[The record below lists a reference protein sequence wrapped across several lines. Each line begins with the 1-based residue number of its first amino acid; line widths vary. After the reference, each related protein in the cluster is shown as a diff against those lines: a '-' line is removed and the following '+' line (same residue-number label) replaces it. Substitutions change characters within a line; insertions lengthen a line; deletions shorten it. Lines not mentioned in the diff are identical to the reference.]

1 MKILEFA
8 TTLKLIYNLKSIN
21 LTKMKKLLFIL
32 TLSFFSFH
40 QLQAQTTKKE
50 LKHVVLF
57 TFKASSSKAA
67 VDSVVKAFNH
77 LYGTVPQ
84 VKNMEWGLNMS
95 PEHLD
100 QGFTHCFSLT
110 FSNEK
115 DLADYQLHPAHKA
128 FQTILKPHMDKVFV
142 VDYFVGAR

>member
-1 MKILEFA
+1 
-8 TTLKLIYNLKSIN
+8 
-21 LTKMKKLLFIL
+21 MKKLLLML
-32 TLSFFSFH
+32 TLGFFSFQH
-40 QLQAQTTKKE
+40 VQAQTTKTKKQE
-50 LKHVVLF
+50 LKH
-57 TFKASSSKAA
+57 

>member
-1 MKILEFA
+1 
-8 TTLKLIYNLKSIN
+8 
-21 LTKMKKLLFIL
+21 MKKLFFLL
-32 TLSFFSFH
+32 TLTMMSLSAV
-40 QLQAQTTKKE
+40 QAQKNNGASKE
-50 LKHVVLF
+50 LRHVVLF
-57 TFKASSSKAA
+57 TFKATSSANS

-84 VKNMEWGLNMS
+84 VKKMEWGLNMS

-100 QGFTHCFSLT
+100 QGFTHCFVLT

-115 DLADYQLHPAHKA
+115 DLASYQLHPAHKA

-142 VDYFVGAR
+142 VDYFVSPK

>member
-1 MKILEFA
+1 
-8 TTLKLIYNLKSIN
+8 
-21 LTKMKKLLFIL
+21 MKKLLFIL

-40 QLQAQTTKKE
+40 QLQAQTIKKE

>member
-1 MKILEFA
+1 
-8 TTLKLIYNLKSIN
+8 
-21 LTKMKKLLFIL
+21 MKKLLFIL

-57 TFKASSSKAA
+57 TFKASSSKAS

-142 VDYFVGAR
+142 VDYILEPNN

>member
-1 MKILEFA
+1 
-8 TTLKLIYNLKSIN
+8 
-21 LTKMKKLLFIL
+21 MKKLLFIL

-57 TFKASSSKAA
+57 TFKASSSTAS

>member
-1 MKILEFA
+1 
-8 TTLKLIYNLKSIN
+8 
-21 LTKMKKLLFIL
+21 MKKLLFIL

-57 TFKASSSKAA
+57 TFKASSSKAS

-142 VDYFVGAR
+142 VDYFVEPNN

>member
-1 MKILEFA
+1 
-8 TTLKLIYNLKSIN
+8 
-21 LTKMKKLLFIL
+21 MKKLFFLL
-32 TLSFFSFH
+32 TLTMLSLSSV
-40 QLQAQTTKKE
+40 QAQKNNGASKE
-50 LKHVVLF
+50 LRHVVLF
-57 TFKASSSKAA
+57 TFKATSSANS

-84 VKNMEWGLNMS
+84 VKKMEWGLNMS

-100 QGFTHCFSLT
+100 QGFTHCFVLT

-115 DLADYQLHPAHKA
+115 DLASYQLHPAHKA

-142 VDYFVGAR
+142 VDYFVSPK